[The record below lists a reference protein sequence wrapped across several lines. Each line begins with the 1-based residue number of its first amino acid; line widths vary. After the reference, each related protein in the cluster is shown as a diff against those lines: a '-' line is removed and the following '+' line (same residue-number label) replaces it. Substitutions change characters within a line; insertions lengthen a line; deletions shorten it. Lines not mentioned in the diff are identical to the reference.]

1 MHWVKL
7 SKWNS
12 STNLPFPQIH
22 VVSSAGLE
30 ERGQHE
36 ASFAHRIV
44 KPMKRIRRT
53 TNTFSVHHHG
63 GGGHTKNNS
72 GSSISSDIS
81 MAPVVGGSS
90 DVDSPRISV
99 GQGYFVSGLPL
110 NLGGTG
116 TDFSKMKLS

>member
-1 MHWVKL
+1 
-7 SKWNS
+7 
-12 STNLPFPQIH
+12 
-22 VVSSAGLE
+22 
-30 ERGQHE
+30 
-36 ASFAHRIV
+36 
-44 KPMKRIRRT
+44 MKRIRRT

-63 GGGHTKNNS
+63 SGHTKNNS

-81 MAPVVGGSS
+81 MAPVMGGSS

>member
-1 MHWVKL
+1 MRIISPYSTVHTIPSPVTTKRKRKRFMHWVKL

-12 STNLPFPQIH
+12 STNL
-22 VVSSAGLE
+22 
-30 ERGQHE
+30 
-36 ASFAHRIV
+36 
-44 KPMKRIRRT
+44 RIRRT